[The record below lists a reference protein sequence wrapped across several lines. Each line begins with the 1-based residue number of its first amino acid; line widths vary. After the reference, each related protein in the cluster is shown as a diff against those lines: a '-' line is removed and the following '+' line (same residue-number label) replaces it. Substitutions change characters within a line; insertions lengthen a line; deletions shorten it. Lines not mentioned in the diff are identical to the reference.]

1 MKLYNTHLTLRLDKK
16 EKQILRKNAYKN
28 KMTIS
33 NYIRLLINMDNRLN
47 EIKRNNIKNDKCSTE
62 IAKIMLNIGRDIDV

>member
-28 KMTIS
+28 KMTMS

>member
-1 MKLYNTHLTLRLDKK
+1 
-16 EKQILRKNAYKN
+16 
-28 KMTIS
+28 MTMS

-62 IAKIMLNIGRDIDV
+62 IAKIMINIGRDIDV

>member
-28 KMTIS
+28 KMTMS

-62 IAKIMLNIGRDIDV
+62 IAKIMLNIGRDIDA